1 MNEVNLNNNIPR
13 NNFLNPLLNN
23 EMDNQRGI
31 ISINPNNNIR
41 IVPIINSTQNNAGM
55 ERDVDNKIIP
65 EEED

>member
-1 MNEVNLNNNIPR
+1 
-13 NNFLNPLLNN
+13 
-23 EMDNQRGI
+23 MDNQRGI

-65 EEED
+65 EEEE